1 MAKEKWIQ
9 DAIKKRGALRRKAKQ
24 EHLIKGEEK
33 LSMADLKKLEKEGGK
48 TAKRA
53 RLAETLRKF
62 EKGGQAE
69 DHTDKDWKEF
79 TPFVVK
85 RLSGAEQIAK
95 SSKEKGGASLL
106 TYEHYNA
113 KLPIY
118 KSARKKFN
126 VKNAKEFFNQLKN
139 KLSYDME
146 QTEFQK
152 IMGEMEVLGELII
165 KRESDMK
172 KMASGGFTAGR
183 WYSDN
188 KGGEYRFIG
197 EDSSGNSLFNDGEK
211 TISKSLEDFEDS
223 PKEKK
228 LFKFFAEGGQ
238 TQ

>member
-62 EKGGQAE
+62 EKGGQSE
-69 DHTDKDWKEF
+69 SQNDKDWKEF

-152 IMGEMEVLGELII
+152 VMGEMEVLGELII
-165 KRESDMK
+165 KRESEL
-172 KMASGGFTAGR
+172 KMAYGGLTVGR
-183 WYSDN
+183 WYPDKTGEEFKYIGADN
-188 KGGEYRFIG
+188 
-197 EDSSGNSLFNDGEK
+197 SGRTLFNDGQK
-211 TISKSLEDFEDS
+211 VVYKPLEDFEDS

-228 LFKFFAEGGQ
+228 LFGFFKEGGQ